1 MRFTW
6 LLYQD
11 NSVHD
16 KIGGLRSFPA
26 FLDITPKVA
35 YVEWSIPIINYKAVK
50 SSHLDLNWGFQS
62 MAQWNRHS
70 FSPTSYNKCLKA
82 ISRMYS
88 CKTFLM
94 ICIKTFSH
102 R

>member
-16 KIGGLRSFPA
+16 KIVGLRSFPA

-35 YVEWSIPIINYKAVK
+35 YVEWIIPIYYK
-50 SSHLDLNWGFQS
+50 L
-62 MAQWNRHS
+62 
-70 FSPTSYNKCLKA
+70 
-82 ISRMYS
+82 
-88 CKTFLM
+88 
-94 ICIKTFSH
+94 
-102 R
+102 